1 MMIVVDNKPMYDHV
15 QGEGVIVKDKRIAI
29 DMLLLRRDLLA
40 TNATMR
46 WIDTRQMLS
55 DAMTKVNANVD
66 FLLFVL
72 RFGRFVVVRECQSLE
87 WRSQQRILKASS
99 KSTKRKTWTC
109 LNFGMCE
116 ISYPMFMSMWY
127 PTEMIHGWT
136 YLVMSDCRGCGA
148 QLPEKGRIVML
159 LWSIFGYTEKK
170 RKGWLWNGSKIVL
183 DLNYSLF
190 FASNNLQ
197 TTYYLVA

>member
-1 MMIVVDNKPMYDHV
+1 MSAARAIAECDWLRSMFAEIRFPQYQMEEDKQWRERMSMMIVVDNKPMYDHV
-15 QGEGVIVKDKRIAI
+15 QGEGVIIKDKRIAI

-87 WRSQQRILKASS
+87 WRSQERLLKASS
-99 KSTKRKTWTC
+99 KPTKRRT
-109 LNFGMCE
+109 
-116 ISYPMFMSMWY
+116 
-127 PTEMIHGWT
+127 
-136 YLVMSDCRGCGA
+136 
-148 QLPEKGRIVML
+148 
-159 LWSIFGYTEKK
+159 
-170 RKGWLWNGSKIVL
+170 
-183 DLNYSLF
+183 
-190 FASNNLQ
+190 
-197 TTYYLVA
+197 

>member
-127 PTEMIHGWT
+127 PSEMIHGWT
-136 YLVMSDCRGCGA
+136 YLVMSDCRGCGG
-148 QLPEKGRIVML
+148 LSYP
-159 LWSIFGYTEKK
+159 KK
-170 RKGWLWNGSKIVL
+170 VALSCCCDRFSVTLKKSKGWLWNGSKIVL

-190 FASNNLQ
+190 FASNDLQ

>member
-148 QLPEKGRIVML
+148 QLPEKGRMSCCCDRFSVTLKKNAKAGSEMGHKLFWTSIIHCFLHLITCRL
-159 LWSIFGYTEKK
+159 L
-170 RKGWLWNGSKIVL
+170 
-183 DLNYSLF
+183 
-190 FASNNLQ
+190 
-197 TTYYLVA
+197 TTL